1 MSGEQATDRNSEPDA
16 PTPDD
21 LRAAESPFAQFARQ
35 RQVFGLSVDDV
46 AQQLKL
52 APRQIEALEAGD
64 FARLPTGTFAR
75 GMLRN
80 YARLLRLD
88 AAPMLAALGE
98 RSSATAMP
106 EQAVVLPDPV
116 PFADG
121 ARRLNLA
128 YLLISV
134 AVLIAVGVL
143 AFEWMRDNGRAA
155 KLEFVPAAQTPLAP
169 QTMVSSI
176 AATPVIAAAE
186 TEAQAQPSPNPTPA
200 RAQRRINLSFERES
214 WVEITD
220 RAGRRLISQL
230 NPAGSEQAIAGVP
243 PFEVVIGNAQHVT
256 LTYEDRPIDLMPHV
270 KVEVA
275 RFTLE

>member
-214 WVEITD
+214 WVEVTD

-230 NPAGSEQAIAGVP
+230 NPAGSEQAIEGVP

>member
-16 PTPDD
+16 PTPED

-35 RQVFGLSVDDV
+35 RQVLGLSVEDV
-46 AQQLKL
+46 AQQVKL

-134 AVLIAVGVL
+134 GVLVAVGVL
-143 AFEWMRDNGRAA
+143 AFEWMRDNGGAA
-155 KLEFVPAAQTPLAP
+155 KLEFVPAAQTPPVA

-186 TEAQAQPSPNPTPA
+186 TEAQPSPNPTPA

-230 NPAGSEQAIAGVP
+230 NPAGSEQAIEGVP
-243 PFEVVIGNAQHVT
+243 PFEVVIGNAQHVM

>member
-1 MSGEQATDRNSEPDA
+1 MSGEQASDRNSEPDA
-16 PTPDD
+16 PAPDD
-21 LRAAESPFAQFARQ
+21 LRAAESPFAQFAHQ
-35 RQVFGLSVDDV
+35 RQTLGLSLEDA
-46 AQQLKL
+46 AQRLKL

-64 FARLPTGTFAR
+64 FAQLPTGPFAR

-98 RSSATAMP
+98 RSSATALP

-121 ARRLNLA
+121 ARRVNLT
-128 YLLISV
+128 YLLISIG
-134 AVLIAVGVL
+134 VLVAVGVL
-143 AFEWMRDNGRAA
+143 AFEWMRDSGGAA
-155 KLEFVPAAQTPLAP
+155 KLEFVPAAQTPPMA

-186 TEAQAQPSPNPTPA
+186 TQAQPSPNPTPA
-200 RAQRRINLSFERES
+200 RAQRRINLGFERES

-230 NPAGSEQAIAGVP
+230 NPAGSAQAIEGVP

-256 LTYEDRPIDLMPHV
+256 LTYEDRPIDLQPHV

>member
-16 PTPDD
+16 PMPDD

-35 RQVFGLSVDDV
+35 RQVLGLSVEDV

-64 FARLPTGTFAR
+64 FARLPPGTFAR

-134 AVLIAVGVL
+134 GVLIAVGVL

-155 KLEFVPAAQTPLAP
+155 KLEFVPAAQTPPAP

-186 TEAQAQPSPNPTPA
+186 TEAQPSPNPTPA
-200 RAQRRINLSFERES
+200 RAQGRINLSFGRES

-230 NPAGSEQAIAGVP
+230 NPAGSEQAIEGVP

-256 LTYEDRPIDLMPHV
+256 LTYEDRPIDLMSHV